1 MMQQNSLAKMEREEE
16 SYEERSALGRYRKQ
30 TIFFIN
36 G

>member
-1 MMQQNSLAKMEREEE
+1 VTKLDNKRKREREEE
-16 SYEERSALGRYRKQ
+16 LYEERSALGRYRKQ